1 LNQLQE
7 VATSN
12 KFYLFGGFSEM
23 LFNSIISIGTMESFN
38 QQAQSLTKFLSVNC
52 STSRNL
58 KFRQLSMQWFN
69 DNCKRMSPSILMS
82 FALTQMDLNG
92 FVRNSKIVDSLN
104 HSLVLNLKSGKQN
117 VLLEKFH
124 GKISNVL
131 KFDIHNSIKFSV
143 QLFVDQIFK
152 EGSLENYKIEDNSLF
167 KLPVKLRTKFFYELI
182 K

>member
-1 LNQLQE
+1 
-7 VATSN
+7 
-12 KFYLFGGFSEM
+12 
-23 LFNSIISIGTMESFN
+23 
-38 QQAQSLTKFLSVNC
+38 
-52 STSRNL
+52 
-58 KFRQLSMQWFN
+58 
-69 DNCKRMSPSILMS
+69 MS

-92 FVRNSKIVDSLN
+92 FVKNSKIVDALN

-152 EGSLENYKIEDNSLF
+152 EGSLEDYKIEDNSLF